1 MAEKPNETISEQIS
15 TAKKRPARKIT
26 DDTIVNVLNNCKG
39 ILYYKSTSNVVKEWG
54 AQGDEQ
60 EFTIKELKEMKA
72 QQSVFFKENWVI
84 FPEDQLDVI
93 AHLKIDNHYKN
104 AILPDDIDAMLQ
116 KSVDEL
122 SVILDTV
129 TSGVKALILGKA
141 REKYESKELTDT
153 HIINLIQDK
162 LNADIDIEN
171 PRR

>member
-1 MAEKPNETISEQIS
+1 MAEKNIEATTEVA
-15 TAKKRPARKIT
+15 TKKKVVRKIT
-26 DDTIVNVLNNCKG
+26 DDTNVTVLSNCKG
-39 ILYYKSTSNVVKEWG
+39 LLYYKSTSNVIREWG

-60 EFTIKELKEMKA
+60 ELTIKELKEMKA
-72 QQSVFFKENWVI
+72 QQSVFFKENWII

-93 AHLKIDNHYKN
+93 SHLKIDAHYKN
-104 AILPDDIDAMLQ
+104 SILPDEIDLMLQ
-116 KSVDEL
+116 KSVEEL
-122 SVILDTV
+122 SVILDNAT
-129 TSGVKALILGKA
+129 TGVKSLILGKA